1 MSEEVTRGELEDIVR
16 QFAAQSPE
24 YRQALLDNPA
34 EVLARQ
40 MGTEL
45 PAGMNVQVIEEE
57 ANTIVL
63 VAPYVVPGEG
73 SELSDADLESVA
85 GGKGS
90 LKEQEN
96 NNTYTCNTN
105 RGMGTRNEINLDLG

>member
-1 MSEEVTRGELEDIVR
+1 MSEQITRGEIEDIIR
-16 QFAAQSPE
+16 NFAAESPE
-24 YRQALLDNPA
+24 YRQALIDNPA

-40 MGTEL
+40 MGTEV
-45 PAGMNVQVIEEE
+45 PAGVTVKVVEET
-57 ANTIVL
+57 ADTIYI
-63 VAPYVVPGEG
+63 VAPYAAPAEG

-90 LKEQEN
+90 LKSQEN
-96 NNTYTCNTN
+96 NNTYTCNDN